1 MESGCVNQHMEVA
14 ANQPESLHRTVG
26 KGVFG
31 IAASITVTHGPLSPS
46 FLGPLRPLKLK
57 HQAIL

>member
-31 IAASITVTHGPLSPS
+31 IAASITVTH
-46 FLGPLRPLKLK
+46 
-57 HQAIL
+57 